1 MRNIFFDLD
10 GTLTNSKEGIINSV
24 LYALNKMKI
33 QEQNITSLNS
43 FIGPPLKNSF
53 KEKYA
58 LSDQDANR
66 AVEYYREYFSEKG
79 LYENQ
84 LYDGIEKILI
94 AMKQANM
101 RLWVVT
107 SKPKIYADK
116 IISHFSLLDYF
127 ESVIGSNLDNTLTD
141 KTELIAHMLDKIAQG
156 LELKNC
162 VMIGDRKHDIIGAK
176 NNNIKSCG
184 VLYGFGSKQEIMRAA
199 PDYISETTSGL
210 INIFCENN

>member
-116 IISHFSLLDYF
+116 IISYFSLLDYF

-141 KTELIAHMLDKIAQG
+141 KTELIAHTLDKIAQG